1 MVHQPQLVVGEGAP
15 GVVDLHGAGGLP
27 ADRVALVHGDAT
39 EVVLELLHGVEHLSR
54 PTVEYGVQ
62 APARDRQQGKPGPNL
77 LIPNADIASLIKR
90 HCSSSPLPQVSA
102 FRAILAWALG
112 LSRQRWGCASSRRAL
127 WHTLT
132 RTPSANADARCY
144 PLPMEHE
151 IPKSTSPPCPAPS
164 RSTPARSASTT
175 MCGSAP
181 ESRRLFLT
189 GAKPGT
195 KFCSWNESTSYD
207 HPTKQPRAATPGR
220 EATPG
225 PTAPAAPASYKDLRP
240 LRWGSRK
247 RQSTVRKGD

>member
-1 MVHQPQLVVGEGAP
+1 
-15 GVVDLHGAGGLP
+15 
-27 ADRVALVHGDAT
+27 
-39 EVVLELLHGVEHLSR
+39 
-54 PTVEYGVQ
+54 
-62 APARDRQQGKPGPNL
+62 
-77 LIPNADIASLIKR
+77 
-90 HCSSSPLPQVSA
+90 
-102 FRAILAWALG
+102 
-112 LSRQRWGCASSRRAL
+112 
-127 WHTLT
+127 
-132 RTPSANADARCY
+132 
-144 PLPMEHE
+144 MEHE
-151 IPKSTSPPCPAPS
+151 IPKSTSTPSPAPS

-175 MCGSAP
+175 VCGSAP

-247 RQSTVRKGD
+247 RQSPVRKGDPWDRLETPVGTLAYSSEAALRSVTHPVPRRLRRAHCQRKARRGCMRDRCYLRLACGAAWLRRCTSVCGHPRLARPYCPLHHLLGHYFGLLACRKLDDPPRLTDTRESALQG